1 MYPSCIALLAA
12 FSFFGSLLLGTGCDR
27 TSSATRNAPPGAP
40 SPEGAKSPADSK
52 QPPARGGEEE
62 RQPADPGALAR
73 VVVIGGGLAGL
84 LAAYELRKRGV
95 SVRIL
100 EADSQ
105 WGGRVATAEYAGGV
119 TAEYGMQELWE
130 KNPLLQTARELGV
143 PLDEGSQTPYS
154 SVVLDGKLY
163 PYFRATKEEFFDTLM
178 NRSEKKKFLDWLE
191 DAEKL
196 RELAEKEGLK
206 DPRVR
211 ELQERSF
218 ASWIESTKLPRNAS
232 ELVRLMIECE
242 MATSWNNFSALFGL
256 LEFGVFLGD
265 GQLAHHIRGGN
276 SRLIEALVRAI
287 PGEKTLSAL
296 VTRIER
302 WKGEG
307 GQLGVRVHYLKERR
321 HRVVQ
326 AERVVLAVPFWRLHQ
341 LELSPPLSDKKWRA
355 IGSLS
360 RGQYTVVHMLMPK
373 EARKLWLIGGK
384 PPLALLTDGAL
395 GVVYGTFGEPPKG
408 TDSEVFSLLVHG
420 QAASSFHMV
429 PRDLKLRELYTHLDQ
444 QWPGFSKQVQG
455 TQVYTYHP
463 GAVPVWPPGRS
474 PLDELAQDLREPE
487 LGLYLAGDYLYNA
500 HSDGA
505 AKSGIRAAE
514 KIAQELGVNR

>member
-1 MYPSCIALLAA
+1 MYPSCIALFAA
-12 FSFFGSLLLGTGCDR
+12 FSLFGSLLLGTGCDR
-27 TSSATRNAPPGAP
+27 TSSATRNAPPGTP
-40 SPEGAKSPADSK
+40 NSEGAKAPADCK
-52 QPPARGGEEE
+52 QPLPRSGEEE
-62 RQPADPGALAR
+62 RQPADPGVLAR
-73 VVVIGGGLAGL
+73 VVVVGGGLAGL
-84 LAAYELRKRGV
+84 LTAYELRKRGI
-95 SVRIL
+95 SVHVL

-130 KNPLLQTARELGV
+130 KNPLLATARELGV
-143 PLDEGSQTPYS
+143 PIDESAQTPYS

-163 PYFRATKEEFFDTLM
+163 PYFRATKEEFFETLM
-178 NRSEKKKFLDWLE
+178 NRSEKKRFLDWLE
-191 DAEKL
+191 EAEKL

-211 ELQERSF
+211 DLQERSF
-218 ASWIESTKLPRNAS
+218 GSFVESAKLPRNAT
-232 ELVRLMIECE
+232 ELVRLLIECE
-242 MATSWNNFSALFGL
+242 LATSWNNVSALFGL
-256 LEFGVFLGD
+256 LEFAVFLGD

-287 PGEKTLSAL
+287 AGEKTLSAL
-296 VTRIER
+296 VTKVER

-307 GQLGVRVHYLKERR
+307 GQIGVRVHYLKERK
-321 HRVVQ
+321 HRVIQ

-341 LELSPPLSDKKWRA
+341 IEFVPPLSDKKWQA
-355 IGSLS
+355 ITGLS

-408 TDSEVFSLLVHG
+408 AENEVFSLLVHG
-420 QAASSFHMV
+420 QAAAAFHMV
-429 PRDLKLRELYTHLDQ
+429 PRDIKLRDLYSHLDQ
-444 QWPGFSKQVQG
+444 LWPGFSKQVQG

-463 GAVPVWPPGRS
+463 AAVPVWPPGRS
-474 PLDELAQDLREPE
+474 PLDELSQDLREPE
-487 LGLYLAGDYLYNA
+487 LGLHLAGDYLYNA

-505 AKSGIRAAE
+505 ARSGIRAAE
-514 KIAQELGVNR
+514 RVATELGVSR

>member
-1 MYPSCIALLAA
+1 MYPSCIALFAA

-27 TSSATRNAPPGAP
+27 ISSATRNAPPGATN
-40 SPEGAKSPADSK
+40 SEGAKSPADCK
-52 QPPARGGEEE
+52 QPAPRSGEEE
-62 RQPADPGALAR
+62 RQPADPGVLAR
-73 VVVIGGGLAGL
+73 VIVIGGGLAGL
-84 LAAYELRKRGV
+84 VAAYELRKRGV
-95 SVRIL
+95 SVHVL

-119 TAEYGMQELWE
+119 TAEYGVQELWE

-143 PLDEGSQTPYS
+143 AIDESAQTAYS

-163 PYFRATKEEFFDTLM
+163 PYFRGTKEEYFDTLM

-196 RELAEKEGLK
+196 REIAEKEGLK
-206 DPRVR
+206 DPRVQ
-211 ELQERSF
+211 ELEERSF
-218 ASWIESTKLPRNAS
+218 GSWVESTKLPRNAS

-242 MATSWNNFSALFGL
+242 LATSWNNFSALFGL
-256 LEFGVFLGD
+256 LELGVFLGD

-276 SRLIEALVRAI
+276 SRLIEALVRAL

-296 VTRIER
+296 VTKVER

-307 GQLGVRVHYLKERR
+307 GQIGVRVHYMKERK
-321 HRVVQ
+321 HRVLS

-341 LELSPPLSDKKWRA
+341 IELVPPLSDKKWQA
-355 IGSLS
+355 ITSLG

-373 EARKLWLIGGK
+373 EARKLWMIGGK

-408 TDSEVFSLLVHG
+408 SENEVFALLVHG
-420 QAASSFHMV
+420 QAAAAFHMV
-429 PRDLKLRELYTHLDQ
+429 PRDIKLRELNTHLDQ
-444 QWPGFSKQVQG
+444 LWPGFSKQVQS

-487 LGLYLAGDYLYNA
+487 LGLHLAGDYLYNA

-505 AKSGIRAAE
+505 ARSGIRAAVNV
-514 KIAQELGVNR
+514 ATELGVTH